1 MLQKSLYASL
11 LSISEAHNIEKR
23 IYKPGDVVLDH
34 ESNHI
39 LYLFANGWYTVWSVS
54 PFGTLHEVGQVD
66 APSTVGE

>member
-23 IYKPGDVVLDH
+23 IYKPGDIVLDH

-39 LYLFANGWYTVWSVS
+39 LYLFASGWYTVWSES